1 MSKKIITKKYQIELT
16 KEQAWM
22 AKEALELL
30 FQSDEY
36 QKTCWRCRKQALTLL
51 KSVSRIMN
59 QAKREEVN

>member
-30 FQSDEY
+30 FKSDEY
-36 QKTCWRCRKQALTLL
+36 QKTCWNESRQNPCRSHHGL
-51 KSVSRIMN
+51 SV
-59 QAKREEVN
+59 